1 MQDFFIGTPNRLE
14 LFGALHIAV
23 SAIFAVLFA
32 LVVVFRDKL
41 AVPRFDIIGKI
52 AAYILL
58 ANMLVHYSSRI
69 ILGIWSIEE
78 DLPLHLCFIT
88 NFFMIYILL
97 TDNRRG
103 FYEIIYYFTVIG
115 PLPAMIFPDLRF
127 SPDSWIFWQFVISH
141 HFMLLVSVFCL
152 AVKNY
157 AVSLRGGAFA
167 LLAGNVYIALISL
180 FNRLA
185 DTNYAMINAL
195 PKQLYEVFPF
205 LRALPPI
212 VWLEAAG
219 VLSLFAAYR
228 FAVSFGK
235 SVRRGEKDGFYGKT
249 T

>member
-1 MQDFFIGTPNRLE
+1 MRDFFVGSPNRLE

-23 SAIFAVLFA
+23 SAIFAALFA
-32 LVVVFRDKL
+32 GIVIFRKDL
-41 AVPRFDIIGKI
+41 AKPRFDIIGKI

-97 TDNRRG
+97 TDNRRE
-103 FYEIIYYFTVIG
+103 FYGIIYYFTVIG

-127 SPDSWIFWQFVISH
+127 SPDSWIFWQFIISH

-152 AVKNY
+152 VVKGY
-157 AVSLRGGAFA
+157 RVSLGGAAAAFA
-167 LLAGNVYIALISL
+167 AGNVYIALISL

-185 DTNYAMINAL
+185 GTNYAMIKAL
-195 PKQLYEVFPF
+195 PEQLYEVFPF
-205 LRALPPI
+205 LSALPPI

-219 VLSLFAAYR
+219 VFSLAAAFGFAA
-228 FAVSFGK
+228 AFGK
-235 SVRRGEKDGFYGKT
+235 DVRRGKNDGFYGKT

>member
-1 MQDFFIGTPNRLE
+1 MRDFFIGFPNRLE
-14 LFGALHIAV
+14 LFGALHTAV
-23 SAIFAVLFA
+23 SAIFIVLCASVVA
-32 LVVVFRDKL
+32 LRKKL
-41 AVPRFDIIGKI
+41 SEPRFHIIGKI

-97 TDNRRG
+97 TDDRRG

-127 SPDSWIFWQFVISH
+127 SPESWVFWQFVISH

-152 AVKNY
+152 AVEGY
-157 AVSLRGGAFA
+157 AVSLRGGASAFI
-167 LLAGNVYIALISL
+167 AGNVYIALVSL

-185 DTNYAMINAL
+185 GTNYAMINAL
-195 PKQLYEVFPF
+195 PEQLYEIFPF
-205 LRALPPI
+205 LYALPPI
-212 VWLEAAG
+212 VPLEAAG
-219 VLSLFAAYR
+219 VLSLAAAYKFAA
-228 FAVSFGK
+228 AFGK
-235 SVRRGEKDGFYGKT
+235 NVRRGKKSRFYGKT
-249 T
+249 V

>member
-1 MQDFFIGTPNRLE
+1 MQAFFIGSPNRLE
-14 LFGALHIAV
+14 LFGALHNAV
-23 SAIFAVLFA
+23 SAIFAVLCA
-32 LVVVFRDKL
+32 LVIVFRKNL
-41 AVPRFDIIGKI
+41 ANPRFHIIGKI
-52 AAYILL
+52 AAYILS

-97 TDNRRG
+97 TDDKRG

-127 SPDSWIFWQFVISH
+127 SPDSWVFWQFVISH

-152 AVKNY
+152 AVKGY
-157 AVSLRGGAFA
+157 AVSLRGGALAFI
-167 LLAGNVYIALISL
+167 AGNAYIALISL

-185 DTNYAMINAL
+185 GTNYAMINAL
-195 PKQLYEVFPF
+195 PEQLYEVFPF
-205 LRALPPI
+205 LSALPPI
-212 VWLEAAG
+212 FWLEAAG
-219 VLSLFAAYR
+219 VLSLAAAYK

-235 SVRRGEKDGFYGKT
+235 SVRRVRKGGFYGKT
-249 T
+249 V

>member
-1 MQDFFIGTPNRLE
+1 MLDFFIGSPNRLE
-14 LFGALHIAV
+14 LFGTLHIAV
-23 SAIFAVLFA
+23 STIFAVLFA

-41 AVPRFDIIGKI
+41 AFSRFDIIGKI

-97 TDNRRG
+97 TDNKRG
-103 FYEIIYYFTVIG
+103 FYGIIYYFTVIG

-127 SPDSWIFWQFVISH
+127 SPDSWVFWQFVISH

-152 AVKNY
+152 AVRGY
-157 AVSLRGGAFA
+157 SVSLGGAAAAFA
-167 LLAGNVYIALISL
+167 AGNAYILLISL

-185 DTNYAMINAL
+185 GTNYAMINAL
-195 PKQLYEVFPF
+195 PEQLYEVFPF
-205 LRALPPI
+205 LKALPPI
-212 VWLEAAG
+212 VWLEIAG
-219 VLSLFAAYR
+219 VLSLLAAYKFAA
-228 FAVSFGK
+228 AFGK
-235 SVRRGEKDGFYGKT
+235 DVRRGKKGRFYGKT
-249 T
+249 I

>member
-127 SPDSWIFWQFVISH
+127 SLDSWIFWQFVISH

-152 AVKNY
+152 AVKGY
-157 AVSLRGGAFA
+157 SVSLGGAAAAFA
-167 LLAGNVYIALISL
+167 AGNAYILLISL

-185 DTNYAMINAL
+185 GTNYAMINAL

-219 VLSLFAAYR
+219 VLSLFAAYK
-228 FAVSFGK
+228 FAVYFGK
-235 SVRRGEKDGFYGKT
+235 NVHRGKKGGFYGKMI
-249 T
+249 